1 MRFLIILIFFIPSI
15 LFARNVDMNLCSKV
29 KYEEGNITVGTCNMN
44 VLLAKNNLQH
54 ICGMLPF
61 TDKNFTHDGMLF
73 LEKENNP
80 KARHT
85 FHTMNM
91 RMDIRIMGVNRLA
104 DNNYI
109 LSDNQV
115 QYSPPNIGFINVS
128 GAFVLEIPERLYHSK
143 LSNCLFGR

>member
-1 MRFLIILIFFIPSI
+1 MRSLIIILLLLPS
-15 LFARNVDMNLCSKV
+15 LSFAQKVNMNLCSKV
-29 KYEEGNITVGTCNMN
+29 KYEEGMVSVGTCKMN

-61 TDKNFTHDGMLF
+61 TDKTFTYDGMLF
-73 LEKENNP
+73 LEEENNP

-91 RMDIRIMGVNRLA
+91 RMDIRIMGVNRVA
-104 DNNYI
+104 GNDYI
-109 LSDNQV
+109 LANNQIHF
-115 QYSPPNIGFINVS
+115 SPPNISFINID

-143 LSNCLFGR
+143 LNNCLFGR